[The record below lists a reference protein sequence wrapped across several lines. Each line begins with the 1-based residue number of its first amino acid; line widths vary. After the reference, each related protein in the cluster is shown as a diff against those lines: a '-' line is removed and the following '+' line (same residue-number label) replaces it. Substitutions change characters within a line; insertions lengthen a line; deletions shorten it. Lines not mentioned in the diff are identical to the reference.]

1 MQVQTQA
8 SVVVERPVE
17 AVFDFAVAPESQ
29 PLLLRAAPPIPGVTG
44 IEMLDGRAPETGAR
58 RRVLLSDGSTL
69 REEVVAL
76 ERPHRH
82 RYRWLDPPAAPLHLL
97 VSAAEGDWVFSGHGE
112 RTRIDWTYTFTLT
125 SPLLYPLALAVA
137 WLFGRWMQQSL
148 DRIPGELRAA

>member
-1 MQVQTQA
+1 MEIRTQA
-8 SVVVERPVE
+8 SVVVDRPLE
-17 AVFDFAVAPESQ
+17 EVFDFAVAPESQ
-29 PLLLRAAPPIPGVTG
+29 PLLLCAAPPIPGVTG
-44 IEMLDGRAPETGAR
+44 VEMLDGRTLETGAQ

-69 REEVVAL
+69 REEVVAF

-97 VSAAEGDWVFSGHGE
+97 VSAAEGDWAFSGHGG

-125 SPLLYPLALAVA
+125 SPLAWPLASVVA

-148 DRIPGELRAA
+148 ERVPKAMRDA